1 MNTENYQIKLPQ
13 FEGPFDLLLFFIERD
28 ELDIYNIPITTIT
41 NEFLDFIRNSES
53 LNIDLGSEFILFIS
67 TLMRIKAKM
76 LLPRK
81 ELDLEGNEIDPRQEL
96 IDKILEY
103 KKFKQAALEMQQMEA
118 LRMMMVKRGNL
129 QNELAKIGEESSE
142 GTEIQTVTLFKLMK
156 AFERVAQRL
165 HEKRHQPVHTVVQ
178 YNYTMEGSREY
189 MLELVKRERT
199 LSFEKIFDVCENRI
213 HAIFLFLNM
222 LELIQGKYFT
232 ILTGEGRNNFIVEY
246 NENREEEPAEAV
258 ESTLGNL

>member
-1 MNTENYQIKLPQ
+1 MNTETYQIKLPQ

-28 ELDIYNIPITTIT
+28 ELDIYNIPITKIT
-41 NEFLDFIRNSES
+41 NEFLEFIHSSES

-81 ELDLEGNEIDPRQEL
+81 ELDQEGNEIDPRQEL

-103 KKFKQAALEMQQMEA
+103 KRFKQAALEMQQMEA
-118 LRMMMVKRGNL
+118 IRMMMVKRGNL
-129 QNELAKIGEESSE
+129 HDELAKIGEESGE

-165 HEKRHQPVHTVVQ
+165 HDNRNKPVHTVMQ
-178 YNYTMEGSREY
+178 YNYTMEGSREF
-189 MLELVKRERT
+189 MLGLLKAERT
-199 LSFEKIFDVCENRI
+199 LAFEKIFEICENRI

-222 LELIQGKYFT
+222 LELIQGKYL
-232 ILTGEGRNNFIVEY
+232 IIIMGEGINNFILEY
-246 NENREEEPAEAV
+246 NENREEEV
-258 ESTLGNL
+258 LVTY